1 MEDGLR
7 ARRSTRPRS
16 TSRRRLTPSSPS
28 AKPISSECVQARRS
42 RSSKN
47 RHQSPVHV
55 PSASPPSHSQ
65 SSSTSS
71 SPSSRS
77 VHRPLKPCVRRAMR
91 QSPARRGAGTCENE
105 WDAGK
110 DDAGEHGP
118 MSTRHADARLQEKGL
133 AGDRLN
139 IALLL
144 FLYSLQGVPLGA
156 YKLSTL
162 YVL

>member
-1 MEDGLR
+1 MEDGLHVY
-7 ARRSTRPRS
+7 RSTQPRS

-28 AKPISSECVQARRS
+28 AQPASSERLPARRS

-47 RHQSPVHV
+47 RHHSPVRV

-65 SSSTSS
+65 SSSSPTSS

-77 VHRPLKPCVRRAMR
+77 AHRPLGPGAQRAMR
-91 QSPARRGAGTCENE
+91 QLPARRGAGARENE
-105 WDAGK
+105 WDAGE
-110 DDAGEHGP
+110 DDIGEHDP
-118 MSTRHADARLQEKGL
+118 MSTGHADSRSQEKGL

-156 YKLSTL
+156 YK
-162 YVL
+162 